1 METLGHDCTIDDC
14 RALETSLVEWK
25 LPLLWIELAMERS
38 LETSLVEWKRR
49 DGLSGRIYGLSLGNF
64 LSGMETTRDA
74 PSRPFAHALET
85 SLVEWKLQNDAVSKK
100 ALLDLGNFLSGMETR
115 TPGRQ
120 AENGPALG
128 NFLSGMETAADR
140 SGRERPRALET
151 SLVEW
156 KPRAKRNPFSS
167 RTVLGNF
174 LSGMETP
181 GPAIPRP
188 GGWTLETSLVE
199 WKRCHTSASRPS
211 RRPWKL
217 P

>member
-14 RALETSLVEWK
+14 RA
-25 LPLLWIELAMERS
+25 

-100 ALLDLGNFLSGMETR
+100 ALL
-115 TPGRQ
+115 
-120 AENGPALG
+120 
-128 NFLSGMETAADR
+128 
-140 SGRERPRALET
+140 ALET

-156 KPRAKRNPFSS
+156 KHIYTN
-167 RTVLGNF
+167 VHDG
-174 LSGMETP
+174 LSFP
-181 GPAIPRP
+181 
-188 GGWTLETSLVE
+188 LETSLVE
-199 WKRCHTSASRPS
+199 WKPDGGAPGRVYL

>member
-100 ALLDLGNFLSGMETR
+100 ALL
-115 TPGRQ
+115 
-120 AENGPALG
+120 
-128 NFLSGMETAADR
+128 
-140 SGRERPRALET
+140 ALET

-156 KPRAKRNPFSS
+156 KQVSVRYRS
-167 RTVLGNF
+167 VQH
-174 LSGMETP
+174 LS
-181 GPAIPRP
+181 
-188 GGWTLETSLVE
+188 LETSLVE
-199 WKRCHTSASRPS
+199 WKQKKMLDIGPS
-211 RRPWKL
+211 KDPWKL